1 LAEEISK
8 RHIQAV
14 PWLLLAAFSQVYSEN
29 QEQKAEQKDL
39 KKKTRSPA
47 KKGTS

>member
-39 KKKTRSPA
+39 KMCSLAR
-47 KKGTS
+47 KGMS